1 MIKALISDSGFRLRV
16 SYALLCGICFLQLL
30 FLAVFI
36 FFTTDLIQQR
46 FEAADFLRQ
55 AEVIP
60 LPATLILG
68 GTLLLY
74 PMLLGVMQLRGHVR
88 EKPWSALA
96 FLLLES
102 VICMALLRLT
112 SFAGNQ
118 IFLLVAANML
128 TLTRDRKNRGIG
140 LIILG
145 ILFLFTNDHV
155 VSAFVPITSFER
167 YLYPYTAQS
176 ASLFQGTASA
186 LSTWVLILF
195 LVYILFLIQD
205 QMLESAQMRRINDEL
220 RTLNHQL
227 EEMADVR
234 EKMGETRERNRL
246 AREIHDT
253 LGHTLTGLSTGID
266 AAKTLLQRDPD
277 MAIKQLDI
285 LSATARE
292 GLKDVRRSVR
302 KLRPD
307 ALENH
312 TLKGALE
319 TMIEEFMRSSGV
331 KVSYVCH
338 LDSLDFQPDEEDTIY
353 RIVQECMTNSVRHG
367 HASRIYISFGKDQ
380 DSLILIIEDDG
391 KGCVDIQEGFGLHHM
406 KERIALLNGN
416 VRFYGRDGFEV
427 LVELPLRKEGE
438 RIRSR

>member
-140 LIILG
+140 LIILV
-145 ILFLFTNDHV
+145 ILFLFTNEV
-155 VSAFVPITSFER
+155 I
-167 YLYPYTAQS
+167 
-176 ASLFQGTASA
+176 GTKA
-186 LSTWVLILF
+186 LT
-195 LVYILFLIQD
+195 
-205 QMLESAQMRRINDEL
+205 
-220 RTLNHQL
+220 T
-227 EEMADVR
+227 
-234 EKMGETRERNRL
+234 
-246 AREIHDT
+246 
-253 LGHTLTGLSTGID
+253 
-266 AAKTLLQRDPD
+266 
-277 MAIKQLDI
+277 
-285 LSATARE
+285 
-292 GLKDVRRSVR
+292 
-302 KLRPD
+302 
-307 ALENH
+307 
-312 TLKGALE
+312 
-319 TMIEEFMRSSGV
+319 
-331 KVSYVCH
+331 
-338 LDSLDFQPDEEDTIY
+338 
-353 RIVQECMTNSVRHG
+353 
-367 HASRIYISFGKDQ
+367 
-380 DSLILIIEDDG
+380 
-391 KGCVDIQEGFGLHHM
+391 
-406 KERIALLNGN
+406 
-416 VRFYGRDGFEV
+416 
-427 LVELPLRKEGE
+427 
-438 RIRSR
+438 

>member
-60 LPATLILG
+60 LPVTLILG

-140 LIILG
+140 LIILV

-186 LSTWVLILF
+186 LSTSVLILF

-427 LVELPLRKEGE
+427 LVELPLRKEDE
-438 RIRSR
+438 RI

>member
-140 LIILG
+140 LIILV

-186 LSTWVLILF
+186 LSTSVLILF

-427 LVELPLRKEGE
+427 LIELPLRKEDE
-438 RIRSR
+438 RI

>member
-140 LIILG
+140 LIILV

-186 LSTWVLILF
+186 LSTSVLILF

-380 DSLILIIEDDG
+380 DSLFLIIDDDG

-416 VRFYGRDGFEV
+416 VRFYGREGFEV
-427 LVELPLRKEGE
+427 LVELPLRKEDE
-438 RIRSR
+438 RI

>member
-140 LIILG
+140 LIILV

-186 LSTWVLILF
+186 LSTSVLILF

-205 QMLESAQMRRINDEL
+205 QMLERAQMRRINDEL

-427 LVELPLRKEGE
+427 LVELPLRKEDE
-438 RIRSR
+438 RI

>member
-140 LIILG
+140 LIILV
-145 ILFLFTNDHV
+145 ILFLCTNDHV

-186 LSTWVLILF
+186 LSTSVLILF

-427 LVELPLRKEGE
+427 LVELPLRNEDE
-438 RIRSR
+438 RI

>member
-140 LIILG
+140 LIILV

-155 VSAFVPITSFER
+155 VSAFLPITSFER

-427 LVELPLRKEGE
+427 LVELPLRKEDE
-438 RIRSR
+438 RI

>member
-140 LIILG
+140 LIILV

-205 QMLESAQMRRINDEL
+205 QMMESAQMRRINDEL

-427 LVELPLRKEGE
+427 LVELPLRKEDE
-438 RIRSR
+438 RI

>member
-1 MIKALISDSGFRLRV
+1 MKTLIADSGLRLRIA
-16 SYALLCGICFLQLL
+16 YALLCGICFLQLL
-30 FLAVFI
+30 FLAVF
-36 FFTTDLIQQR
+36 FFYTTDLIRQR
-46 FEAADFLRQ
+46 YEAADFLRQ

-74 PMLLGVMQLRGHVR
+74 PLLLGIMQLRGHVR
-88 EKPWSALA
+88 ERPWSALA

-102 VICMALLRLT
+102 FFCLALLRLT

-118 IFLLVAANML
+118 LFLLVAANML

-140 LIILG
+140 IIILV
-145 ILFLFTNDHV
+145 ILFLCTNYHV
-155 VSAFVPITSFER
+155 ASTLVPVTSFES
-167 YLYPYTAQS
+167 YLYPYTSQTA
-176 ASLFQGTASA
+176 ALFQGLSA
-186 LSTWVLILF
+186 ALAALVLILF

-205 QMLESAQMRRINDEL
+205 QMLESAQMRQINDEL
-220 RTLNHQL
+220 RILNHQL
-227 EEMADVR
+227 EEVADVR

-266 AAKTLLQRDPD
+266 AAKTLLQRDPALA
-277 MAIKQLDI
+277 MKQLDI
-285 LSATARE
+285 LAATARD

-319 TMIEEFMRSSGV
+319 TMIEEFVHSTGV
-331 KVSYVCH
+331 KVNFVCH

-380 DSLILIIEDDG
+380 DFLILIIEDDG
-391 KGCVDIQEGFGLHHM
+391 SGCMDIQEGFGLHHM

-427 LVELPLRKEGE
+427 LVELPLRKEYE
-438 RIRSR
+438 RT

>member
-1 MIKALISDSGFRLRV
+1 MKTLIADSGLRLRIA
-16 SYALLCGICFLQLL
+16 YALLCGICFLQLL
-30 FLAVFI
+30 FLAVF
-36 FFTTDLIQQR
+36 FFYTTDLIRQR
-46 FEAADFLRQ
+46 YEAADFLRQ

-74 PMLLGVMQLRGHVR
+74 PLLLGIMKLRGHVR
-88 EKPWSALA
+88 ERPWSALA

-102 VICMALLRLT
+102 FFCLALLRLT

-118 IFLLVAANML
+118 LFLLVAANML

-140 LIILG
+140 IIILV
-145 ILFLFTNDHV
+145 ILFLCTNYHV
-155 VSAFVPITSFER
+155 ASTLVPVTSFES
-167 YLYPYTAQS
+167 YLYPYTSQTA
-176 ASLFQGTASA
+176 ALFQGLSA
-186 LSTWVLILF
+186 ALAALVLILF

-205 QMLESAQMRRINDEL
+205 QMLESAQMRQINDEL
-220 RTLNHQL
+220 RLLNHQL
-227 EEMADVR
+227 EEVADVR

-266 AAKTLLQRDPD
+266 AAKTLLQRDPALA
-277 MAIKQLDI
+277 MKQLDI
-285 LSATARE
+285 LAATARD

-319 TMIEEFMRSSGV
+319 TMIEEFVHSTGV
-331 KVSYVCH
+331 KVNFVCH

-391 KGCVDIQEGFGLHHM
+391 SGCMDIQEGFGLHHM

-427 LVELPLRKEGE
+427 LVELPLRKEYE
-438 RIRSR
+438 RT

>member
-140 LIILG
+140 LIILV

-253 LGHTLTGLSTGID
+253 LGHTLTGLSTGTD

-427 LVELPLRKEGE
+427 LVELPLRKEDE
-438 RIRSR
+438 RI

>member
-140 LIILG
+140 LIILV

-186 LSTWVLILF
+186 LSTSVLILF

-427 LVELPLRKEGE
+427 LVELPLRKEDE
-438 RIRSR
+438 RI

>member
-140 LIILG
+140 LIILV

-155 VSAFVPITSFER
+155 VSAFLPITSFER

-186 LSTWVLILF
+186 LSTSVLILF

-266 AAKTLLQRDPD
+266 AVKTLLQRDPD

-427 LVELPLRKEGE
+427 LVELPLRKEDE
-438 RIRSR
+438 RI

>member
-140 LIILG
+140 LIILV

-186 LSTWVLILF
+186 LSTSVLILF

-380 DSLILIIEDDG
+380 NSLILIIEDDG

-427 LVELPLRKEGE
+427 LVELPLRKEDE
-438 RIRSR
+438 RI

>member
-1 MIKALISDSGFRLRV
+1 MIKALISDSGLRLRV

-140 LIILG
+140 LIILV
-145 ILFLFTNDHV
+145 ILFLCTNDHV

-186 LSTWVLILF
+186 LSTSVLILF

-427 LVELPLRKEGE
+427 LVELPLRKEDE
-438 RIRSR
+438 RI

>member
-74 PMLLGVMQLRGHVR
+74 PMLLGVMQQRGHVR

-102 VICMALLRLT
+102 VICMALLRLK

-140 LIILG
+140 LIILV
-145 ILFLFTNDHV
+145 ILFLCTNDHV

-186 LSTWVLILF
+186 LSTSVLILF

-427 LVELPLRKEGE
+427 LVELPLRKEDE
-438 RIRSR
+438 RI

>member
-1 MIKALISDSGFRLRV
+1 MKTLIADSGLRLRIA
-16 SYALLCGICFLQLL
+16 YALLCGICFLQLL
-30 FLAVFI
+30 FLAVF
-36 FFTTDLIQQR
+36 FFYTTDLIRQR
-46 FEAADFLRQ
+46 YEAADFLRQ

-74 PMLLGVMQLRGHVR
+74 PLLLGIMQLRGHVR
-88 EKPWSALA
+88 ERPWSALA

-102 VICMALLRLT
+102 FFCLALLRLT

-118 IFLLVAANML
+118 LFLLVAANML

-140 LIILG
+140 IIILV
-145 ILFLFTNDHV
+145 ILFLCTNYHV
-155 VSAFVPITSFER
+155 ASTLVPVTSFES
-167 YLYPYTAQS
+167 YLYPYTSQTA
-176 ASLFQGTASA
+176 ALFQGLSA
-186 LSTWVLILF
+186 ALAALVLILF

-205 QMLESAQMRRINDEL
+205 QMLESAQMRQINDEL
-220 RTLNHQL
+220 RILNHQL
-227 EEMADVR
+227 EEVADVR

-266 AAKTLLQRDPD
+266 AAKTLLQRDPALA
-277 MAIKQLDI
+277 MKQLDI
-285 LSATARE
+285 LAATARD

-319 TMIEEFMRSSGV
+319 TMIEEFVHSTGV
-331 KVSYVCH
+331 KVNFVCH
-338 LDSLDFQPDEEDTIY
+338 LDSLDFQPDEEDIIY

-367 HASRIYISFGKDQ
+367 HASRIYISFGKD
-380 DSLILIIEDDG
+380 
-391 KGCVDIQEGFGLHHM
+391 
-406 KERIALLNGN
+406 
-416 VRFYGRDGFEV
+416 
-427 LVELPLRKEGE
+427 
-438 RIRSR
+438 

>member
-128 TLTRDRKNRGIG
+128 TLTKDRKNRGIG
-140 LIILG
+140 LIILV

-186 LSTWVLILF
+186 LSTSVLILF

-367 HASRIYISFGKDQ
+367 QASRIYISFGKDQ

-427 LVELPLRKEGE
+427 LVELPLRKEDE
-438 RIRSR
+438 RI

>member
-140 LIILG
+140 LIILV
-145 ILFLFTNDHV
+145 ILFLFTNDHA

-380 DSLILIIEDDG
+380 HSLILIIEDDG

-427 LVELPLRKEGE
+427 LVELPLRKEDE
-438 RIRSR
+438 RI

>member
-30 FLAVFI
+30 FLVVFI

-140 LIILG
+140 LIILV
-145 ILFLFTNDHV
+145 ILFLCTNDHV

-186 LSTWVLILF
+186 LSTSVLILF

-380 DSLILIIEDDG
+380 HSLILIIEDDG

-427 LVELPLRKEGE
+427 LVELPLRKEDE
-438 RIRSR
+438 RI

>member
-36 FFTTDLIQQR
+36 FFTTDLVQQR

-140 LIILG
+140 LIILV

-186 LSTWVLILF
+186 LSTSVLILF

-427 LVELPLRKEGE
+427 LVELPLRKEDE
-438 RIRSR
+438 RI

>member
-46 FEAADFLRQ
+46 FEAADFFRQ

-140 LIILG
+140 LIILV

-186 LSTWVLILF
+186 LSTSVLILF

-277 MAIKQLDI
+277 MAIEQLDI

-427 LVELPLRKEGE
+427 LVELPLRKEDE
-438 RIRSR
+438 RI

>member
-128 TLTRDRKNRGIG
+128 TLTRDRRNRGIG
-140 LIILG
+140 LIILV
-145 ILFLFTNDHV
+145 ILFLCTNDHV

-186 LSTWVLILF
+186 LSTSVLILF

-427 LVELPLRKEGE
+427 LVELPLRKEDE
-438 RIRSR
+438 RI

>member
-36 FFTTDLIQQR
+36 FFTTNLIQQR

-140 LIILG
+140 LIILV
-145 ILFLFTNDHV
+145 ILFLCTNDHV

-186 LSTWVLILF
+186 LSTSVLILF

-427 LVELPLRKEGE
+427 LVELPLRKEDE
-438 RIRSR
+438 RI

>member
-140 LIILG
+140 LIILV
-145 ILFLFTNDHV
+145 ILFLFTNDHI
-155 VSAFVPITSFER
+155 VSAFLPITSFER

-186 LSTWVLILF
+186 LSTSVLILF

-367 HASRIYISFGKDQ
+367 QASRIYISFGKDQ

-427 LVELPLRKEGE
+427 LVELPLRKEDE
-438 RIRSR
+438 RI

>member
-140 LIILG
+140 LIILV
-145 ILFLFTNDHV
+145 ILFLFTNDHI

-186 LSTWVLILF
+186 LSTSVLILF

-227 EEMADVR
+227 EETADVR

-427 LVELPLRKEGE
+427 LVELPLRKEDE
-438 RIRSR
+438 RI

>member
-140 LIILG
+140 LIILV

-186 LSTWVLILF
+186 LSTSVLILF

-367 HASRIYISFGKDQ
+367 QASRIYISFGKDQ

-427 LVELPLRKEGE
+427 LVELPLRKEDE
-438 RIRSR
+438 RI

>member
-140 LIILG
+140 LIILV

-167 YLYPYTAQS
+167 YLYPYTAHS

-186 LSTWVLILF
+186 LSTSVLILF

-427 LVELPLRKEGE
+427 LVELPLRKEDE
-438 RIRSR
+438 RI

>member
-1 MIKALISDSGFRLRV
+1 MKTLIADSGLRLRIA
-16 SYALLCGICFLQLL
+16 YALLCGICFLQLL
-30 FLAVFI
+30 FLAVF
-36 FFTTDLIQQR
+36 FFYTTDLIRQR
-46 FEAADFLRQ
+46 YEAADFLRQ

-74 PMLLGVMQLRGHVR
+74 PLLLGIMQLRGHVR
-88 EKPWSALA
+88 ERPWSALA

-102 VICMALLRLT
+102 FFCLALLRLT

-118 IFLLVAANML
+118 LFLLVAANML

-140 LIILG
+140 IIILV
-145 ILFLFTNDHV
+145 ILFLCTNYHV
-155 VSAFVPITSFER
+155 ASTLVPVTSFES
-167 YLYPYTAQS
+167 YLYPYTSQTVA
-176 ASLFQGTASA
+176 LFQGLSA
-186 LSTWVLILF
+186 ALAALVLILF

-205 QMLESAQMRRINDEL
+205 QMLESAQMRQINDEL
-220 RTLNHQL
+220 RILNHQL
-227 EEMADVR
+227 EEVADVR

-266 AAKTLLQRDPD
+266 AAKTLLQRDPALA
-277 MAIKQLDI
+277 MKQLDI
-285 LSATARE
+285 LAATARD

-319 TMIEEFMRSSGV
+319 TMIEEFVHSTGV
-331 KVSYVCH
+331 KVNFVCH

-380 DSLILIIEDDG
+380 HSLILIIEDDG
-391 KGCVDIQEGFGLHHM
+391 SGCMDIQEGFGLHHM

-427 LVELPLRKEGE
+427 LVELPLRKEYE
-438 RIRSR
+438 RT

>member
-140 LIILG
+140 LIILV

-292 GLKDVRRSVR
+292 ALKDVRRSVR

-427 LVELPLRKEGE
+427 LVELPLRKEDE
-438 RIRSR
+438 RI

>member
-1 MIKALISDSGFRLRV
+1 MKMLIADSGLRLRIA
-16 SYALLCGICFLQLL
+16 YALLCGICFLQLL
-30 FLAVFI
+30 FLAVF
-36 FFTTDLIQQR
+36 FFYTTDLIRQR
-46 FEAADFLRQ
+46 YEAADFLRQ

-74 PMLLGVMQLRGHVR
+74 PLLLGIMKLRGHVR
-88 EKPWSALA
+88 ERPWSALA

-102 VICMALLRLT
+102 FFCLALLRLT

-118 IFLLVAANML
+118 LFLLVAANML

-140 LIILG
+140 IIILV
-145 ILFLFTNDHV
+145 ILFLCTNYHV
-155 VSAFVPITSFER
+155 ASTLVPVTSFES
-167 YLYPYTAQS
+167 YLYPYTSQTA
-176 ASLFQGTASA
+176 ALFQGLSA
-186 LSTWVLILF
+186 ALAALVLILF

-205 QMLESAQMRRINDEL
+205 QMLESAQMRQINDEL
-220 RTLNHQL
+220 RLLNHQL
-227 EEMADVR
+227 EEVADVR

-266 AAKTLLQRDPD
+266 AAKTLLQRDPALA
-277 MAIKQLDI
+277 MKQLDI
-285 LSATARE
+285 LAATARD

-319 TMIEEFMRSSGV
+319 TMIEEFVHSTGV
-331 KVSYVCH
+331 KVNFVCH

-391 KGCVDIQEGFGLHHM
+391 SGCMDIQEGFGLHHM

-427 LVELPLRKEGE
+427 LVELPLRKEYE
-438 RIRSR
+438 RT

>member
-1 MIKALISDSGFRLRV
+1 MSMNTYWRDGSDQSVDIG
-16 SYALLCGICFLQLL
+16 
-30 FLAVFI
+30 LAVFI

-140 LIILG
+140 LIILV

-186 LSTWVLILF
+186 LSTSVLILF

-427 LVELPLRKEGE
+427 LVELPLRKEDE
-438 RIRSR
+438 RI

>member
-140 LIILG
+140 LIILV

-186 LSTWVLILF
+186 LSTSVLILF

-234 EKMGETRERNRL
+234 EKMEETRERNRL

-427 LVELPLRKEGE
+427 LVELPLRKEDE
-438 RIRSR
+438 RI

>member
-1 MIKALISDSGFRLRV
+1 MKTLIADSGLRLRIA
-16 SYALLCGICFLQLL
+16 YALLCGICFLQLL
-30 FLAVFI
+30 FLAVF
-36 FFTTDLIQQR
+36 FFYTTDLIRQR
-46 FEAADFLRQ
+46 YEAADFLRQ

-74 PMLLGVMQLRGHVR
+74 PLLLGIMQLRGHVR
-88 EKPWSALA
+88 ERPWSALA

-102 VICMALLRLT
+102 FFCLALLRLT

-118 IFLLVAANML
+118 LFLLVAANML

-140 LIILG
+140 IIILV
-145 ILFLFTNDHV
+145 ILFLCTNDHV
-155 VSAFVPITSFER
+155 ASTLVPVTSFES
-167 YLYPYTAQS
+167 YLYPYTSQTA
-176 ASLFQGTASA
+176 ALFQGLSA
-186 LSTWVLILF
+186 ALAALVLILF

-205 QMLESAQMRRINDEL
+205 QMLESAQMRQINDEL
-220 RTLNHQL
+220 RILNHQL
-227 EEMADVR
+227 EEVADVR

-427 LVELPLRKEGE
+427 LVELPLRKEDE
-438 RIRSR
+438 RI

>member
-140 LIILG
+140 LIILV

-186 LSTWVLILF
+186 LSTSVLILF

-234 EKMGETRERNRL
+234 ERMGETRERNRL

-427 LVELPLRKEGE
+427 LVELPLRKEDE
-438 RIRSR
+438 RI

>member
-140 LIILG
+140 LIILV
-145 ILFLFTNDHV
+145 ILFLCTNDHV

-186 LSTWVLILF
+186 LSTSVLILF

-220 RTLNHQL
+220 RMLNHQL

-427 LVELPLRKEGE
+427 LVELPLRKEDE
-438 RIRSR
+438 RI

>member
-1 MIKALISDSGFRLRV
+1 MKTLIADSGLRLRIA
-16 SYALLCGICFLQLL
+16 YALLCGICFLQLL
-30 FLAVFI
+30 FLAVF
-36 FFTTDLIQQR
+36 FFYTTDLIRQR
-46 FEAADFLRQ
+46 YEAADFLRQ

-74 PMLLGVMQLRGHVR
+74 PLLLGIMKLRGHVR
-88 EKPWSALA
+88 ERPWSALA

-102 VICMALLRLT
+102 FFCLALLRLT

-118 IFLLVAANML
+118 LFLLVAANML

-140 LIILG
+140 IIILV
-145 ILFLFTNDHV
+145 ILFLCTNYHV
-155 VSAFVPITSFER
+155 ASTLVPVTSFES
-167 YLYPYTAQS
+167 YLYPYTSQTA
-176 ASLFQGTASA
+176 ALFQGLSA
-186 LSTWVLILF
+186 ALAALVLILF
-195 LVYILFLIQD
+195 LVYILFQIQD
-205 QMLESAQMRRINDEL
+205 QMLESAQMRQINDEL
-220 RTLNHQL
+220 RLLNHQL
-227 EEMADVR
+227 EEVADVR

-266 AAKTLLQRDPD
+266 AAKTLLQRDPALA
-277 MAIKQLDI
+277 MKQLDI
-285 LSATARE
+285 LAATARD

-319 TMIEEFMRSSGV
+319 TMIEEFVHSTGV
-331 KVSYVCH
+331 KVNFVCH

-391 KGCVDIQEGFGLHHM
+391 SGCMDIQEGFGLHHM

-427 LVELPLRKEGE
+427 LVELPLRKEYE
-438 RIRSR
+438 RT

>member
-140 LIILG
+140 LIILV

-186 LSTWVLILF
+186 LSTSVLILF

-427 LVELPLRKEGE
+427 LVELPLRNEDE
-438 RIRSR
+438 RI